1 MAKAESAERP
11 SALGTLGAWLR
22 EIAIVVIGALVAST
36 LLRLFIVQMFVIPS
50 ESMEQT
56 LLINDRVAVQKVS
69 GFQRGDVVVFRD
81 ARGWLNVAPK
91 KLDSVHSALIF
102 LGLAPD
108 ESAEHLVKRVI
119 GTPGDHVVC
128 CDARGRLAVNGVALD
143 ERAYLYTDSS
153 TGQQVEP
160 SSYAFDVVVPA
171 GTIFVMGDHRNA
183 SQDSRCHLGEPTTD
197 GLPEGSMAFIPTDA
211 VVGVAVAVVFPFDRM
226 HGISRPPSFE
236 SVPPGGVPPAAP
248 VITGDRVVC

>member
-1 MAKAESAERP
+1 MAHAESPERP

-50 ESMEQT
+50 QSMENT

-81 ARGWLNVAPK
+81 ARGWLNTTPPQVDA
-91 KLDSVHSALIF
+91 LHEALIF

-119 GTPGDHVVC
+119 GVAGDHVVC

-143 ERAYLYTDSS
+143 EREYLYTDPN
-153 TGQQVEP
+153 TGQHVEP

-197 GLPEGSMAFIPTDA
+197 GLPAGSMAFIPTDA
-211 VVGVAVAVVFPFDRM
+211 VVGVAVAVVFPFNRV
-226 HGISRPPSFE
+226 HGITRPHTFE
-236 SVPPGGVPPAAP
+236 SVPPGGTPPAAP

>member
-1 MAKAESAERP
+1 VAKAESAERP

-50 ESMEQT
+50 ESMENT
-56 LLINDRVAVQKVS
+56 LLVNDRVAVQKVA

-81 ARGWLNVAPK
+81 ARGWLNTTPR
-91 KLDSVHSALIF
+91 KLDALHEGLIF

-119 GTPGDHVVC
+119 GVAGDHVVC

-143 ERAYLYTDSS
+143 EREYLYIDPSS
-153 TGQQVEP
+153 GAQVEP

-183 SQDSRCHLGEPTTD
+183 SQDSRCHLGEPTTN

-211 VVGVAVAVVFPFDRM
+211 VVGVAVAVVYPFNRM
-226 HGISRPPSFE
+226 HGISRPHVFE
-236 SVPPGGVPPAAP
+236 GVPVGGAPPAAP